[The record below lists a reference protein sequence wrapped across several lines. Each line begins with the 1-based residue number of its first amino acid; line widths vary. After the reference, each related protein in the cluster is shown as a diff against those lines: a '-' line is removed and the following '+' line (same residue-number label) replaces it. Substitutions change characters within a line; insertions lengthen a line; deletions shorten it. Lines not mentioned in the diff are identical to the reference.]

1 MNQRLRIFAA
11 LMALGIVLVACGGQ
25 TPTASAGGSTAASQS
40 PGAAGGSMIFGA
52 AGEPSVIDGALVS
65 DGESLR
71 VVQQIFE
78 SLMKLEIGTT
88 AVEPNLAISATPSE
102 DKTEWTFELQQDVVF
117 HDGEP
122 FNAEA
127 VKANFDRWFG
137 FTGDLQSESLSYYW
151 LTVFGNYAEP
161 GEGMLGP
168 DEGLFKEARV
178 DGEHT
183 ITIVLNRPNSAFLS
197 AMALP
202 SFSFA
207 SPAALEEFNA
217 DDVELTEEGSIVV
230 NGTFGTEHPIGTGP
244 FKFEE
249 WITGDHITLS
259 RNEDYWGDPALLDE
273 LIIQAIPD
281 ATARLQALQSGDID
295 GMDGVQP
302 AQFQDVRDDSSLQLL
317 ERSPF
322 NVGYIGF
329 NAATEPFDS
338 LEVRQAVAHAIDK
351 QAIADAFYGG
361 AGIPAKTWLA
371 PDLFGYND
379 TIEDY
384 AFDPA
389 ESQRLLGVAGCGPPC
404 PIEFW
409 YPTEV
414 TRSYMPDPKANF
426 DAMVTMLEEAGFE
439 VTPRSS
445 IWATEYIP
453 ARGAGELP
461 MYLLGWIGD
470 FGDPDNWVGT
480 FFRQP
485 LPGFGT
491 DENDFMDG
499 IQADLE
505 AAVLEE
511 DQDTR
516 AEMYSQI
523 LADIHELVPGVP
535 YVHSASALAFK
546 AGVSGYNTNPTQSEL
561 FKTVSITE

>member
-1 MNQRLRIFAA
+1 MGLA
-11 LMALGIVLVACGGQ
+11 LVLAACGGAESPSPSADGSQ
-25 TPTASAGGSTAASQS
+25 GASSAPSAGGT
-40 PGAAGGSMIFGA
+40 AGGTMIFGA
-52 AGEPSVIDGALVS
+52 PGDPAVLDGALVS

-71 VVQQIFE
+71 AIQQMCE
-78 SLMKLEIGTT
+78 SLMKLELGTT
-88 AVEPNLAISATPSE
+88 SVEPNLAVSYE
-102 DKTEWTFELQQDVVF
+102 VNDDKTEWTFQLQEGVNF
-117 HDGEP
+117 HDGTP

-127 VKANFDRWFG
+127 VKANFDRWFN
-137 FTGDLQSESLSYYW
+137 FSGDLQSESLSYYW
-151 LTVFGNYAEP
+151 LTVFGGYANPEGENP
-161 GEGMLGP
+161 GPEQA
-168 DEGLFKEARV
+168 LFREARV
-178 DGEHT
+178 DDEYT
-183 ITIVLNRPNSAFLS
+183 VTIVLTRPNSAFLS

-207 SPAALEEFNA
+207 SPAALEEFGA
-217 DDVELTEEGSIVV
+217 DDVELTEDGSLEI
-230 NGTFGTEHPIGTGP
+230 NGTYGTEHPTCTGP
-244 FKFEE
+244 FKFVE
-249 WITGDHITLS
+249 WVPGDHLTLE
-259 RNEDYWGDPALLDE
+259 RNEDYWGEPALLDQ
-273 LIIQAIPD
+273 LIFRPISDPS
-281 ATARLQALQSGDID
+281 TRLQALQSGDID

-302 AQFQDVRDDSSLQLL
+302 AQFEDVRSDDSLQLL

-329 NAATEPFDS
+329 NAATPPFDQ

-361 AGIPAKTWLA
+361 AGVPAVSWMA

-379 TIEDY
+379 SIEDY
-384 AFDPA
+384 AYDPEQA
-389 ESQRLLGVAGCGPPC
+389 MALLEDAGCGPPC

-409 YPTEV
+409 YPTDV

-426 DAMVTMLEEAGFE
+426 DAMVTMLEDAGFE
-439 VTPRSS
+439 VEPRSS
-445 IWATEYIP
+445 IWGTEYLP
-453 ARGAGELP
+453 ARGAGDLP

-491 DENDFMDG
+491 DENDFM
-499 IQADLE
+499 ADIHTALE
-505 AAVLEE
+505 EAVIEE

-535 YVHSASALAFK
+535 YVHSASALAFR
-546 AGVSGYNTNPTQSEL
+546 AEVSGYNPNPTQSEL
-561 FKTVSITE
+561 FSTVSISE